1 MEKYLTE
8 EERRLAEIARL
19 EEEAR
24 RLQQQEDFRE
34 RALIV
39 MMDGVL
45 ETRREDLLKRNIP
58 KPPFMLTKEQ
68 WEWNQEEYVQSLLLQ
83 NYKILS

>member
-1 MEKYLTE
+1 VEKYLTE

-24 RLQQQEDFRE
+24 RLAKQEDFRE
-34 RALIV
+34 RALIT

-45 ETRREDLLKRNIP
+45 ETRREDILKRDIP
-58 KPPFMLTKEQ
+58 KPVFMINKEQ
-68 WEWNQEEYVQSLLLQ
+68 WEWNQEEYVRP
-83 NYKILS
+83 